1 MAFAEIGKHLTII
14 NKTQKLI
21 MPKLIIQKLHNIGPW
36 SVGIIIHDTVGAQ
49 LA

>member
-1 MAFAEIGKHLTII
+1 
-14 NKTQKLI
+14 

-49 LA
+49 LAWSWLKKTLGITYLSKER